1 MMSRKK
7 RIIGLLAAGALA
19 VTACDMSGIM
29 AAANETGREETM
41 RVADTYTFELSS
53 QVERRPVRYKNRY
66 GIELSADMYL
76 PKDMEEG
83 RKYPAV
89 VIGAPYG
96 GVKEQGPGGYANALA
111 QRGFVALAFD
121 PSFNGTSGGEPRH
134 VSSPEIFTEDFSA
147 GVDYLGTWSF
157 VDRNQIGA
165 VGICGSGGF
174 ALSAA
179 QVDTRIKAV
188 VTASLVDI
196 SSNGD
201 AMSPEE
207 RTALLE
213 QISEQ
218 RWADFEQGEPE
229 YVPVYPDEP
238 QNAVPEGLD
247 PMSAEFYSY
256 YGLERGNHPNADGAF
271 TTTSQMPFLN
281 YKLLEHLETISPRP
295 VLMLAG
301 ENAMSRGLTEGVYE
315 RLGEAKEFMIIPGA
329 NHVDLYD
336 RTDLIPFDR
345 IESFLL
351 EAFAG

>member
-1 MMSRKK
+1 MSRKK

-19 VTACDMSGIM
+19 VTACGMSGIM

-41 RVADTYTFELSS
+41 RAEDTYTFELSS

-96 GVKEQGPGGYANALA
+96 GVKEQGPGVYANALA

-134 VSSPEIFTEDFSA
+134 VSSPEIFTEGFSA

-315 RLGEAKEFMIIPGA
+315 RLGEAKELMIIPGA